1 MGKYG
6 IIEVKKMPA
15 DYGDVLGEDRKDE
28 LSEKIMQIIV
38 VDKKYRDKN
47 YSASQ
52 LAYDTGTNTRTY
64 RQ

>member
-6 IIEVKKMPA
+6 ISEVKKMPA

-38 VDKKYRDKN
+38 VDKK
-47 YSASQ
+47 
-52 LAYDTGTNTRTY
+52 
-64 RQ
+64 